1 MTKFPLNPRYG
12 HVAIHVPDG
21 NGSDDEEIENFE
33 PDFSSVPEVILI
45 GAGPEEEEDSSAAEA
60 CVSFHFLFTC
70 GEADRS

>member
-1 MTKFPLNPRYG
+1 MPKFHLDTRYG

-21 NGSDDEEIENFE
+21 NGSDDDEIENFE

-60 CVSFHFLFTC
+60 RVSFHFLFFKKK
-70 GEADRS
+70 